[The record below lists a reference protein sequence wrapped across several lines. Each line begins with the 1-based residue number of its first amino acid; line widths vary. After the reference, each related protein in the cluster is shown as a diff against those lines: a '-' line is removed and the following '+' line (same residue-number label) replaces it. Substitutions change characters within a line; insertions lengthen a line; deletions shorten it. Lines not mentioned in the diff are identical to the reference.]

1 MKYYVPLVTLM
12 ILHVIFLLLDAY
24 SMPHLDSVLHLAGGV
39 VLGIFLYGVLACA
52 VSKGWCPDPGT
63 PLTLILVVA
72 LVTTG
77 AVCWEF
83 YEWVSDTVFDTSLQ
97 LTVADTI
104 KDLLLGL
111 LGGLLYA
118 GYLLVASPLGRRGI
132 AHRSECRAQ
141 RSKG

>member
-1 MKYYVPLVTLM
+1 MKYFVPLVVLL
-12 ILHVIFLLLDAY
+12 ILHVVFLLLDAY
-24 SMPHLDSVLHLAGGV
+24 SMSHLDSVLHLAGGV
-39 VLGIFLYGVLACA
+39 ALGIFIYGVFTCA
-52 VSKGWCPDPGT
+52 VSKGWCPDPGR
-63 PLTLILVVA
+63 PVTLILVVA

-83 YEWVSDTVFDTSLQ
+83 YEWISDTVFGTHLQ

-118 GYLLVASPLGRRGI
+118 VYSLIANPDGKRGI
-132 AHRSECRAQ
+132 ASRSECRPL